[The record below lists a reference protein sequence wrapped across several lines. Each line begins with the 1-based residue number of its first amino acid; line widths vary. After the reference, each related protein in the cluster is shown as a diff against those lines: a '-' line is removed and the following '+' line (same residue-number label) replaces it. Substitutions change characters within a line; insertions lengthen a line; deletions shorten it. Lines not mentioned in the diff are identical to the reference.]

1 MPRKKGTTR
10 GGKTASR
17 SRALRNAGEDY
28 EDPHEDY
35 DDPPPRSRNHRA
47 WLAALPCSTTPCKRD
62 VADNVA
68 GEPEGLPHIGDGL
81 NWMTAGNGDPWPAA
95 AMWELYVHWS
105 RCGGA
110 LPAGRV
116 HVAVFSRTRDANGTL
131 PPWHGR
137 GGHVD
142 DGEGK
147 AREGENDGGEPY
159 WCGTCVGTSWD
170 GAYLVNSYTS
180 SSGFRIHHAD
190 PADVRLAGPEWAVL
204 GRGRR
209 HPAGALLRRAWRG
222 IAAQAFFRR
231 IRSSRMREVRH
242 AVLDLRQRLVAKR
255 RATIEDAEIKQLG
268 VPGSERLSSACA
280 SCGVDLHSRA
290 WSVGGAGCVLCR
302 RQGTTQAMA
311 VSERK
316 RRIQCRFIKEWGDMD
331 DHAEFDCDKRREFAS
346 ALEVMQDMLEQA
358 DQGCCPA
365 SVDDDDEYE
374 FGDSDGGPR
383 GYGDVGDEFGSGVGG
398 GGVRRRRRAA
408 RVRRRRSQ

>member
-10 GGKTASR
+10 GGKNASR

-137 GGHVD
+137 WGHVD

-147 AREGENDGGEPY
+147 ARVGENDGGAPY
-159 WCGTCVGTSWD
+159 C
-170 GAYLVNSYTS
+170 A
-180 SSGFRIHHAD
+180 A
-190 PADVRLAGPEWAVL
+190 
-204 GRGRR
+204 
-209 HPAGALLRRAWRG
+209 RAW
-222 IAAQAFFRR
+222 A
-231 IRSSRMREVRH
+231 
-242 AVLDLRQRLVAKR
+242 
-255 RATIEDAEIKQLG
+255 
-268 VPGSERLSSACA
+268 
-280 SCGVDLHSRA
+280 
-290 WSVGGAGCVLCR
+290 
-302 RQGTTQAMA
+302 
-311 VSERK
+311 
-316 RRIQCRFIKEWGDMD
+316 
-331 DHAEFDCDKRREFAS
+331 
-346 ALEVMQDMLEQA
+346 
-358 DQGCCPA
+358 
-365 SVDDDDEYE
+365 
-374 FGDSDGGPR
+374 PR
-383 GYGDVGDEFGSGVGG
+383 GTGHTS
-398 GGVRRRRRAA
+398 
-408 RVRRRRSQ
+408 